1 MRGYRVLSCYP
12 VKGVGVASCG
22 LFLKGFVVAL
32 IMFHSHRRWSRV
44 DRKGYP
50 VGINYGYMGKD
61 NAQNTWCHLWDLKGF
76 TAIVDLQRAA
86 Q

>member
-1 MRGYRVLSCYP
+1 
-12 VKGVGVASCG
+12 
-22 LFLKGFVVAL
+22 
-32 IMFHSHRRWSRV
+32 MFHSHRRWSRV